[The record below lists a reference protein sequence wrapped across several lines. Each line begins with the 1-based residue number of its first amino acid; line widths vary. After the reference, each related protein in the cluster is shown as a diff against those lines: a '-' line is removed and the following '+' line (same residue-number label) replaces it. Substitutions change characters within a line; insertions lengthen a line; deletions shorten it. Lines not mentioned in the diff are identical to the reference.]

1 MSFVNNQIITTPVDQ
16 ITWLA
21 TMMAID
27 GNIHKKEFEE
37 IIDYGTKLGLEE
49 SRISKIVS
57 NSIKNKK
64 NLFQYLKLS
73 DLPRNDDLMR
83 ALIRVVYADGKI
95 AQQEIQMLKLV
106 ANKMQISGNDLKNL
120 LEDEKRKFIL
130 KNQQK
135 S

>member
-1 MSFVNNQIITTPVDQ
+1 
-16 ITWLA
+16 
-21 TMMAID
+21 MMAID

-64 NLFQYLKLS
+64 NLFQYLKLA

-106 ANKMQISGNDLKNL
+106 ANKMQMSGNDLKNL